1 MDRTN
6 SWQSRVNPSRQN
18 LETDD
23 QTVRHIHKRL
33 KRGFKPAV
41 AKSIF
46 QLR

>member
-6 SWQSRVNPSRQN
+6 SWQSGVNPSRQN

-46 QLR
+46 QFS